1 MSESISASH
10 PVSVFSATVDSQI
23 AGDKNL
29 WDVFN
34 ALKQQAIDFL
44 KSGGFNED
52 EIIAWLRSTWA
63 TKVVPVKW
71 TNRPVLES
79 LVEQAMLETLCFFVA
94 NAI

>member
-1 MSESISASH
+1 MSQQFSASH

-23 AGDKNL
+23 TGDKNL

-34 ALKQQAIDFL
+34 ALKQQALDFL
-44 KSGGFNED
+44 KSGGFSE
-52 EIIAWLRSTWA
+52 EQIIAWLREVWA

-79 LVEQAMLETLCFFVA
+79 LVENAMLETLCFFVA